1 MFNEVP
7 PAEALER
14 LLQGN
19 RAYAE
24 DRAGEERLA
33 HSVLRRHLVE
43 QQRPFGIVLGCSD
56 SRVPVE
62 IVFNQNLGDLF
73 VIRVAGNVL
82 NDHVIGSIEYAVEM
96 FGSSLLMV
104 MGHSQCG
111 AVRATVDSILHGTP
125 VNSRANALID
135 SIRPAIESVPRD
147 RSMLE
152 AAIEANIRHV
162 ARALEQSTPIIAP
175 AVAAGRLGVVGAE
188 YHLETGLVSVI
199 TQAVPKQTERSPAHA
214 AE

>member
-7 PAEALER
+7 PVEALER

-24 DRAGEERLA
+24 DRAGEERHA
-33 HSVLRRHLVE
+33 HSILRRHAIA

-96 FGSSLLMV
+96 FGSSLIMV
-104 MGHSQCG
+104 VGHSQCG
-111 AVRATVDSILHGTP
+111 AVTATVDSILHGTT
-125 VNSRANALID
+125 VNSRVNALID
-135 SIRPAIESVPRD
+135 SIRPAIENVSRD
-147 RSMLE
+147 ENMLE
-152 AAIEANIRHV
+152 AAIAANIRHV
-162 ARALEQSTPIIAP
+162 ARELEGCMPIIAP
-175 AVAAGRLGVVGAE
+175 AIAAGRLGVVGAE

-199 TQAVPKQTERSPAHA
+199 TQAVPKQSGRSPAHA